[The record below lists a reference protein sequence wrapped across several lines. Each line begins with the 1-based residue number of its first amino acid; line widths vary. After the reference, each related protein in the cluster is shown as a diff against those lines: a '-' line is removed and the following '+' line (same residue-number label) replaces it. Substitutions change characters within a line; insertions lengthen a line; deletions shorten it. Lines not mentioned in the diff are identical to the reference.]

1 MNSKLSPEQKVDA
14 LHKKFLLNCWGE
26 QKQFQHAKL
35 RAIAQHGPAVWNLWF
50 ERHPPKTTL
59 DFRGFDFNQSPID
72 FSNFVF
78 KAPPDRSA
86 CVNFTDVV
94 LRDTSFNGATFE
106 TEAEFRKASFRDS
119 SSFENAIFFGVARFI
134 DTDFTIA
141 PRFGKAIF
149 HENALF
155 SGAKFE
161 KTTDFTEA
169 TFHNLA
175 DFSSAR
181 FAHQTDFS
189 GSRFLGRAEF
199 GTTAFGISTKFEN
212 VTFTDA
218 AIFKEAKFGLSCS
231 FFRTTFGSHADFS
244 SASFAKGIEFDHA
257 SFHSHADFTGAT
269 LGDGASFSSAIFE
282 SPALF
287 DTASFGNDA
296 DFRAATFHG
305 PAEFRGACFGDRPI
319 FRNVRFVGDADFQA
333 AAFGD
338 DIDFECAEF
347 SRSADFSASIRPDAE
362 KARLEFNAITF
373 AGASFLGDATFE
385 GRKFKSTT
393 RFGRPRNTQ
402 DACAAVFRGIP
413 NFHGCE
419 LHQDT
424 DFRDTMFRDDF
435 DAIQGPDAAR
445 AYRTLKLA
453 MEKAKATREEQQF
466 FRLEMRA
473 EHPGMRFWPRTIS
486 SIYAAV
492 SDYGFSLRRP
502 VIALLAAAMLTGLIH
517 GALANAEASRW
528 QALLPSA
535 DFDPDRTL
543 QWFRYVAIN
552 TLPVPG
558 FDKTQMELREAL
570 FGKDGPVVSIAMGLE
585 MIHKIISLGCVFLLG
600 LALRNLFKMK
610 S

>member
-1 MNSKLSPEQKVDA
+1 MRSTRNSGSTSG
-14 LHKKFLLNCWGE
+14 GE

-35 RAIAQHGPAVWNLWF
+35 RAIAQRGHAVWNLWF
-50 ERHPPKTTL
+50 ERHPPMTTL
-59 DFRGFDFNQSPID
+59 DFRGFDFNQYPID

-78 KAPPDRSA
+78 KAPPDSSA

-106 TEAEFRKASFRDS
+106 TEAEFRKASFRDA
-119 SSFENAIFFGVARFI
+119 SSFENAVFFGAARFI
-134 DTDFTIA
+134 DTHFTIE
-141 PRFGKAIF
+141 PCFGRAIF
-149 HENALF
+149 HENAIF

-161 KTTDFTEA
+161 KTTDFTET

-189 GSRFLGRAEF
+189 RSRFLGRAEF
-199 GTTAFGISTKFEN
+199 GKATFGMSPKFES
-212 VTFTDA
+212 VTFADV

-231 FFRTTFGSHADFS
+231 FSRTTFGSHADFS
-244 SASFAKGIEFDHA
+244 SASFAKGTGFDNS

-269 LGDGASFSSAIFE
+269 LGDGTSFSAVAFG

-305 PAEFRGACFGDRPI
+305 AAEFRGAGFGDRPM
-319 FRNVRFVGDADFQA
+319 FRKTRFVGDADFQA

-362 KARLEFNAITF
+362 KTRLEFNAISF

-393 RFGRPRNTQ
+393 RFGRPRDVQ
-402 DACAAVFRGIP
+402 DACAAIFRGIP

-502 VIALLAAAMLTGLIH
+502 VIALLGAAVLTGLIH
-517 GALANAEASRW
+517 GALANAEASKW

-543 QWFRYVAIN
+543 QWLRYVAIN

-558 FDKTQMELREAL
+558 FDKTQMELRDAL
-570 FGKDGPVVSIAMGLE
+570 FGKDGAVVSIAMALE
-585 MIHKIISLGCVFLLG
+585 MLHKIVSLGCAFLLG

>member
-1 MNSKLSPEQKVDA
+1 MNQNLPPGHQVDA
-14 LHKKFLLNCWGE
+14 LHKKFQLRGWGE
-26 QKQFQHAKL
+26 HKHFQHPKL
-35 RAIAQHGPAVWNLWF
+35 REIARHGHEVWNAWF
-50 ERHPPKTTL
+50 ERYPPKTTL
-59 DFRGFDFNQSPID
+59 DFNGFDFNSPQID
-72 FSNFVF
+72 FSGCIFRKPQDGSSCANF
-78 KAPPDRSA
+78 ANA
-86 CVNFTDVV
+86 I
-94 LRDTSFNGATFE
+94 LRDVKFNSATFE
-106 TEAEFRKASFRDS
+106 TQVSFQNSRFNANA
-119 SSFENAIFFGVARFI
+119 SFENAAFLDIANFTDSSFGVA
-134 DTDFTIA
+134 
-141 PRFGKAIF
+141 PRFHKAHF
-149 HENALF
+149 HADALF
-155 SGAKFE
+155 SGVKAE
-161 KTTDFTEA
+161 KEPDFTET
-169 TFHNLA
+169 TFHGLANFGSTHFGHQA
-175 DFSSAR
+175 DFSS
-181 FAHQTDFS
+181 
-189 GSRFLGRAEF
+189 SRFLGRAEF
-199 GTTAFGISTKFEN
+199 GATVFGVSPKFEH
-212 VTFTDA
+212 VTFYDA
-218 AIFKEAKFGLSCS
+218 AIFKAAKFGLSCS
-231 FFRTTFGSHADFS
+231 FIRAKFASHADFS
-244 SASFAKGIEFDHA
+244 SASFAKSTGFDNA

-269 LGDGASFSSAIFE
+269 LGDGASFSAVAFE
-282 SPALF
+282 SLALF

-296 DFRAATFHG
+296 DFRAATFHET
-305 PAEFRGACFGDRPI
+305 AEFRGAGFGDRPM
-319 FRNVRFVGDADFQA
+319 FRKTRFVGDADFQA

-347 SRSADFSASIRPDAE
+347 SRSADFSASIRSDAD
-362 KARLEFNAITF
+362 KTRLEFNAISF
-373 AGASFLGDATFE
+373 AGTSFLGDAIFE

-393 RFGRPRNTQ
+393 RFGRPRGTQ

-424 DFRDTMFRDDF
+424 DFRDTVFRDDF

-502 VIALLAAAMLTGLIH
+502 VIALLGAAMLTGLIH
-517 GALANAEASRW
+517 GGLANAEASKW

-535 DFDPDRTL
+535 DFDLDRTL
-543 QWFRYVAIN
+543 QWLRYVAIN

-558 FDKTQMELREAL
+558 FDKTQMELRDAL
-570 FGKDGPVVSIAMGLE
+570 FGKDGAIVSIAMGLE
-585 MIHKIISLGCVFLLG
+585 MIHKVISLGCVFLLG

>member
-1 MNSKLSPEQKVDA
+1 VNSELSLEDRITNLQRQ
-14 LHKKFLLNCWGE
+14 LGE
-26 QKQFQHAKL
+26 
-35 RAIAQHGPAVWNLWF
+35 IGYHGPSRIDHDSLRLIALAGYEVWNTWF
-50 ERHPPKTTL
+50 ERRPPRTTL
-59 DFRGFDFNQSPID
+59 DFYGFDFNRHPID
-72 FSNFVF
+72 FSGFIF
-78 KAPPDRSA
+78 RIPADGSA
-86 CVNFTDVV
+86 CANFRQTRLDFANKFQ
-94 LRDTSFNGATFE
+94 SATFE
-106 TEAEFRKASFRDS
+106 SQVLFKDASFGRD
-119 SSFENAIFFGVARFI
+119 
-134 DTDFTIA
+134 
-141 PRFGKAIF
+141 
-149 HENALF
+149 
-155 SGAKFE
+155 
-161 KTTDFTEA
+161 
-169 TFHNLA
+169 A
-175 DFSSAR
+175 DFSHAV
-181 FAHQTDFS
+181 FAAKADFTGTKFGENANFAASKFHGDAIFTGCALSDTSDFS
-189 GSRFLGRAEF
+189 NAQFDTLASFQSKWLGHRITFEHAHFQGRAEF
-199 GTTAFGISTKFEN
+199 HATFGN
-212 VTFTDA
+212 L
-218 AIFKEAKFGLSCS
+218 AIFRNARFRDFATFKSAKFGLSSS
-231 FFRTTFGSHADFS
+231 FEAAEFNGHADFES
-244 SASFAKGIEFDHA
+244 AKFSKSASFGKVKF
-257 SFHSHADFTGAT
+257 SSYADFKRSDFE
-269 LGDGASFSSAIFE
+269 DGASFSSAIFE

-305 PAEFRGACFGDRPI
+305 SAEFRGACFGDRPI

-338 DIDFECAEF
+338 DISFECAHF

-362 KARLEFNAITF
+362 KTRLEFNAITF

-393 RFGRPRNTQ
+393 RFGRPRDTQ

-502 VIALLAAAMLTGLIH
+502 VIALLAASMLTGLIH
-517 GALANAEASRW
+517 CALANAEASRW